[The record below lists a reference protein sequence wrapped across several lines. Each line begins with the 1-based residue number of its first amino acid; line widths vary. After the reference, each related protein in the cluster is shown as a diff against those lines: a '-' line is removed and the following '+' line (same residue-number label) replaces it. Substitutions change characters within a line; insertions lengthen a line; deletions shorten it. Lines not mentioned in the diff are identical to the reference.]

1 MMDPHYKGV
10 DQRNRP
16 YTITAAWATQ
26 ATPTRV
32 DLGDPKGDLV
42 LESGNWLQVEAR
54 EGVFI
59 QRSELLDL
67 SHDVVMYRDDGT
79 VLRTQTAAVD
89 IKQGAATSNDMTPC
103 RRSIRRAG
111 LTRLRFDGQSRHR
124 PIPGSGQAGPQRSH
138 QVIRPFAAALFLAV
152 TLATVAHAQGN
163 GLDMSKGG
171 PIEVTSRDGI
181 EWRQNEQ
188 VVIARGDARA
198 VRGDVTVMADTLT
211 ARYRRKA
218 GVAAAPAP
226 IPVSTDSVISG
237 GDTGANEIY
246 RLEAD
251 GHVKI
256 FNPTDIAVGDHAV
269 YDIDQAVLVMTGKTM
284 SLTTPNHVMT
294 ARDTMEWWSQ
304 KHMAVGRG
312 LATVTTADGKRL
324 AADVL
329 VGYTAPDN
337 APPATTPSPA
347 AKPAGSSA
355 AAAAGKLQKVEA
367 FGHVE
372 VRTATETITG
382 DRGVYVA
389 DTEISPHRRPC
400 PHHPRH
406 EPAQW

>member
-1 MMDPHYKGV
+1 MI
-10 DQRNRP
+10 R
-16 YTITAAWATQ
+16 
-26 ATPTRV
+26 
-32 DLGDPKGDLV
+32 L
-42 LESGNWLQVEAR
+42 
-54 EGVFI
+54 F
-59 QRSELLDL
+59 
-67 SHDVVMYRDDGT
+67 
-79 VLRTQTAAVD
+79 AAVL
-89 IKQGAATSNDMTPC
+89 S
-103 RRSIRRAG
+103 
-111 LTRLRFDGQSRHR
+111 
-124 PIPGSGQAGPQRSH
+124 
-138 QVIRPFAAALFLAV
+138 VAV
-152 TLATVAHAQGN
+152 TLATVAYAQGN

-218 GVAAAPAP
+218 GGAAAPAP
-226 IPVSTDSVISG
+226 TQVSTGSVISG

-269 YDIDQAVLVMTGKTM
+269 YDIDQAVLVMTGKAM

-337 APPATTPSPA
+337 APPAATPSPA
-347 AKPAGSSA
+347 AKSAGSSA
-355 AAAAGKLQKVEA
+355 ASAAGKLQKVEA

-382 DRGVYVA
+382 DRGVYIA
-389 DTEISPHRRPC
+389 DTEISRIVGHVHITRGLNQLNGDEALVNMKTGISTLVRNPGARVQGLVVPNDSSTQ
-400 PHHPRH
+400 
-406 EPAQW
+406 PATGDGKAGETKPKPAKK

>member
-1 MMDPHYKGV
+1 MI
-10 DQRNRP
+10 R
-16 YTITAAWATQ
+16 
-26 ATPTRV
+26 
-32 DLGDPKGDLV
+32 L
-42 LESGNWLQVEAR
+42 
-54 EGVFI
+54 F
-59 QRSELLDL
+59 
-67 SHDVVMYRDDGT
+67 
-79 VLRTQTAAVD
+79 AAVF
-89 IKQGAATSNDMTPC
+89 S
-103 RRSIRRAG
+103 
-111 LTRLRFDGQSRHR
+111 
-124 PIPGSGQAGPQRSH
+124 
-138 QVIRPFAAALFLAV
+138 VAV
-152 TLATVAHAQGN
+152 TLATVARAQGN

-198 VRGDVTVMADTLT
+198 VRGDVIVMADTLT

-218 GVAAAPAP
+218 GVAAAPAAT
-226 IPVSTDSVISG
+226 PVSTGSVISG
-237 GDTGANEIY
+237 GDNGANEIY

-269 YDIDQAVLVMTGKTM
+269 YDIDQAVLVMTGKNM

-337 APPATTPSPA
+337 APPAATPSPA

-382 DRGVYVA
+382 ERAVYVA
-389 DTEISPHRRPC
+389 DTEISRIVGHVHITRGMNQLNGDEALVNMKTGISTLVRNPGTRVQGLVVPNETSGQSATGDTKAGETK
-400 PHHPRH
+400 PK
-406 EPAQW
+406 PAKK